1 MVLWGEGKDRLWYF
15 GEKGRADWY
24 FAKKGRAAL
33 HCFGGEVPP
42 HVLCVF
48 CVVFISSYCI

>member
-15 GEKGRADWY
+15 GG
-24 FAKKGRAAL
+24 KGRAAL
-33 HCFGGEVPP
+33 QCFGGEVPP